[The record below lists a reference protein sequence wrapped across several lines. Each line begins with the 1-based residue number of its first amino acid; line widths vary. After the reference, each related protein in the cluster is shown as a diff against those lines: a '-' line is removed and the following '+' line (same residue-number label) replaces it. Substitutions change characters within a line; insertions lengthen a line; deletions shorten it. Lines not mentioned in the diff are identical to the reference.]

1 MIAVYKKFFLMLGV
15 TVLLCLSASVVWS
28 ETKDQIV
35 SREGIYYKK
44 FSDIPFT
51 GTVYNY
57 YENGQLEMKVEL
69 VDGKEHGVEKYF
81 HPNGKPHSISIN
93 KNGCPVNSK
102 SIFPDGSYIAVIWE
116 NCIGV
121 LFKKFNSE
129 GNIVAIGKSM
139 SEITKW

>member
-1 MIAVYKKFFLMLGV
+1 MVVIIIFSLP
-15 TVLLCLSASVVWS
+15 TTIVWS

-57 YENGQLEMKVEL
+57 YENGQLEGKWEL
-69 VDGKEHGVEKYF
+69 VDGKEHGVAKQF
-81 HPNGKPHSISIN
+81 HPNGKLYYSAIN
-93 KNGCPVNSK
+93 QDGCPVNSK
-102 SIFPDGSYIAVIWE
+102 NINPDGSFIEVIWE

-121 LFKKFNSE
+121 LFKNFDRE
-129 GNIVAIGKSM
+129 GNMVAKGKSM
-139 SEITKW
+139 SEVTK